1 MCDFGVTCYGCRFIH
16 ASLRH
21 NFSTFLKKF
30 FSLPFLVRL
39 KHNFHIR
46 KNNFSILLA
55 FLLGDFSSSFIRRQ
69 KEKSEEKIS
78 NLFPRMSFHVV
89 DLETLF
95 SLSRFPPTIRK
106 ANSIETQLFHWS
118 EKNLIRLMSGSGWII
133 MRKSRIAFNCLSS
146 SVNCIIKKKREFSL
160 MWCGSENSR

>member
-1 MCDFGVTCYGCRFIH
+1 MCDFRVTCYGCRFIH

-21 NFSTFLKKF
+21 NFSQEESTFLKKVIL
-30 FSLPFLVRL
+30 LPLLVLL

-55 FLLGDFSSSFIRRQ
+55 FLLSFARWLFVIIYQ
-69 KEKSEEKIS
+69 KAEEKERGKNIKFIS
-78 NLFPRMSFHVV
+78 RMSFHVL

-118 EKNLIRLMSGSGWII
+118 VKNLIRLMSE
-133 MRKSRIAFNCLSS
+133 
-146 SVNCIIKKKREFSL
+146 VDE
-160 MWCGSENSR
+160 